1 MTALLEVRDLTISLP
16 AAQGGDIRPVDG
28 ISFEVNEGE
37 AVALVGES
45 GCGKSLTALAIM
57 RLLAPP
63 MKIGRGS
70 VRFEN
75 RDLDSMGEKELCAIR
90 GARIA
95 MVFQEPMAA
104 LNPVLTVGFQVAEA
118 LRVHERISWKQAR
131 LRATELLA
139 EVRLPEPAR
148 IMDSYPHQLSGGMC
162 QRALLAMALSCRPP
176 LLLADEPTTALDV
189 TVQAQLLDL
198 LDHLRES
205 FGLAVLLITHDL
217 AVVARFAERVY
228 VMYSGRIVEE
238 APAGEIFQRPLHPY
252 TRGLLQSIP
261 RRGAR
266 ERLKAIPGA
275 VPPPGMRPPGCSFGP
290 RCQLFR
296 AECRQA
302 VPSLQKVSPAH
313 SVRCPFHSMEAQ

>member
-1 MTALLEVRDLTISLP
+1 MTALLEIHDLAVSLP
-16 AAQGGDIRPVDG
+16 AKGGDVRPVAG
-28 ISFEVNEGE
+28 VSLEVNEGE

-45 GCGKSLTALAIM
+45 GCGKSLTALAVL
-57 RLLAPP
+57 RLLANP
-63 MKIGRGS
+63 MKISGGS
-70 VRFEN
+70 VWFEGKE
-75 RDLDSMGEKELCAIR
+75 LGLLSEKELCAIR

-118 LRVHERISWKQAR
+118 LRVHEKSSWKEAR
-131 LRATELLA
+131 ARAKELLA
-139 EVRLPEPAR
+139 EVRLPDPGR

-162 QRALLAMALSCRPP
+162 QRALLAMALSCRPA

-217 AVVARFAERVY
+217 AVVARFAKRVY

-238 APAGEIFQRPLHPY
+238 APATEIFKSPLHPY

-266 ERLKAIPGA
+266 EKLKAIPGA
-275 VPPPGMRPPGCSFGP
+275 VPPPAMRPPGCAFGP
-290 RCQLFR
+290 RCALFR
-296 AECRQA
+296 PQCKEA
-302 VPSLQKVSPAH
+302 VPGLMEVSP
-313 SVRCPFHSMEAQ
+313 SRRVRCPFYSLEAQ